1 VAPRALL
8 AEAFGTAVL
17 VLGGVGAAV
26 LAGADIGVVGVSL
39 AFGFTLLVLAA
50 LLGPVSGAHVNPA
63 VTVAMAMSGVLPRRD
78 VAGYLGAQV
87 VGGVVGAGILY
98 LVASGVPGF
107 EAAGGFGANGY
118 EALSP
123 TGASLAA
130 VLLAEVV
137 FTGLFVLAVLS
148 TTRPSFPPGL
158 APVVAGLS
166 LALVHLVTIPV
177 SNTSVNPAR
186 SVAAAVFAGGDALT
200 QLWVFLLAP
209 IVGAVAAA
217 GLWRVFGEAPVPIDP
232 SPHPDPSVI

>member
-1 VAPRALL
+1 MGARVLL
-8 AEAFGTAVL
+8 AEAVGTAIL

-26 LAGADIGVVGVSL
+26 LAGAEIGVVGVAL

-63 VTVAMAMSGVLPRRD
+63 VTLGMALTGVLPRRA
-78 VAGYLGAQV
+78 VPGYLGAQL
-87 VGGVVGAGILY
+87 VGGLVGAAILFGI
-98 LVASGVPGF
+98 ASGVPGF
-107 EAAGGFGANGY
+107 EAADGFGANGY

-123 TGASLAA
+123 TGASLVA

-148 TTRPSFPPGL
+148 TTRPGFPAAL

-166 LALVHLVTIPV
+166 LTLVHLVTIPV

-186 SVAAAVFAGGDALT
+186 SIAAAVFAGGDALT
-200 QLWVFLLAP
+200 QVWAFVVAP
-209 IVGAVAAA
+209 LVGAVAAA
-217 GLWRVFGEAPVPIDP
+217 GLWRLLSEATQPIDP
-232 SPHPDPSVI
+232 SPVPDVAPT

>member
-1 VAPRALL
+1 VAVRALL
-8 AEAFGTAVL
+8 AEGVGTAVL

-26 LAGADIGVVGVSL
+26 LAGPSIGVVGVSL

-63 VTVAMAMSGVLPRRD
+63 VTIGMALSGVLPRRD

-87 VGGVVGAGILY
+87 VGGLVGAAILFVIANG
-98 LVASGVPGF
+98 LPGF
-107 EAAGGFGANGY
+107 EAASGFGANGY

-123 TGASLAA
+123 TGASLVA

-148 TTRPSFPPGL
+148 TTRPSFPAGL

-186 SVAAAVFAGGDALT
+186 SIAAAVFAGGDALA
-200 QLWVFLLAP
+200 QVWVFVVAP
-209 IVGAVAAA
+209 LVGAVAAA
-217 GLWRVFGEAPVPIDP
+217 GLWRVFGEAPLPVDP
-232 SPHPDPSVI
+232 SPHPDPALT

>member
-1 VAPRALL
+1 MGVRVLV
-8 AEAFGTAVL
+8 AEAIGTAML

-26 LAGADIGVVGVSL
+26 LAGPEIGVVGVAL

-50 LLGPVSGAHVNPA
+50 LLGPISGAHVNPA
-63 VTVAMAMSGVLPRRD
+63 VTLGMALTGVLPSRA
-78 VAGYLGAQV
+78 VLGYLGAQLI
-87 VGGVVGAGILY
+87 GGLAGAAILFGI
-98 LVASGVPGF
+98 ASGVPGF
-107 EAAGGFGANGY
+107 EAAAGFGANGY

-123 TGASLAA
+123 TGASLGA

-148 TTRPSFPPGL
+148 TTRPGFPASL

-186 SVAAAVFAGGDALT
+186 SIAAAVFAGGDALI
-200 QLWVFLLAP
+200 QVWAFVVAP
-209 IVGAVAAA
+209 LVGAVLAA
-217 GLWRVFGEAPVPIDP
+217 GLWRLLGAAAQPIDP
-232 SPHPDPSVI
+232 SPVPDVAPA